1 MATKPDWFPD
11 QAERVRKLAKKQRQ
25 KRSEANSGVVAK
37 TKPKTET
44 RAQTARRLKD
54 AFRTYYRDKR
64 WAVHEELGLNK
75 GGKLR
80 ADMVA
85 HTLSGHFVIGEIKSC
100 VADFKTDSK
109 CDKYVKYA
117 NKMYFVMTDKTWAK
131 LEDQVEFPSNVGV
144 MVVNSANVLKV
155 VKKAKKRELAP
166 SFQLRMALRAGYRG
180 GIT

>member
-11 QAERVRKLAKKQRQ
+11 QAERVRKLAKKQRK
-25 KRSEANSGVVAK
+25 KRAEANAK
-37 TKPKTET
+37 PTPKPKAET

-131 LEDQVEFPSNVGV
+131 LEEQVDFPSNVGV
-144 MVVNSANVLKV
+144 MVVNSSNVLKV

-166 SFQLRMALRAGYRG
+166 TFQLRMALRAGNRG